1 MADVTLDELRRRVG
15 EDGFVLL
22 DVRTSPE
29 FEGTAHNHCD
39 PRHGHIQGARN
50 LPLEILLE
58 CRSADEVRA
67 LVGLAE
73 GTELVAY
80 CHVGTRSA
88 YAVDV
93 LRAAGYEA
101 RNYLGSWHEWS
112 RDPSL
117 PAEGE
122 VEQ

>member
-1 MADVTLDELRRRVG
+1 MEDVTLEELRRRLG
-15 EDGFVLL
+15 EEGLVVL
-22 DVRTSPE
+22 DVRTVLE
-29 FEGTAHNHCD
+29 FDGTARNKCD
-39 PRHGHIQGARN
+39 LRHGHIPGARN
-50 LPLEILLE
+50 LPLERLLE

-73 GTELVAY
+73 GTEIVAY
-80 CHVGTRSA
+80 CHVGSRSA
-88 YAVDV
+88 FAADV

-117 PAEGE
+117 PAEP
-122 VEQ
+122 

>member
-1 MADVTLDELRRRVG
+1 MADVTLDELRRRLG
-15 EDGFVLL
+15 EDGLALL
-22 DVRTSPE
+22 DVRTSLE
-29 FEGTAHNHCD
+29 FDGAAQNHCD

-50 LPLEILLE
+50 LPLESLLE
-58 CRSADEVRA
+58 CRSANDVRA

-80 CHVGTRSA
+80 CHVGSRSA

-93 LRAAGYEA
+93 LRAAGYQA

-112 RDPSL
+112 RDPAL
-117 PAEGE
+117 PAGP
-122 VEQ
+122 